1 MLFDSSCFSPYVLDT
16 TFVFVGVCCPPLCIH
31 NALCAS
37 HASLF
42 SQVTIC
48 PTESTADEAMS
59 SLYFAQ
65 RLRSI
70 EMGVAAKKI
79 KLKNNLDENKKLQQ
93 KINGLLQWRKKT
105 ITELEELRTASKT
118 KEKHTARREDQQER
132 MYKQRTLDLE
142 GR

>member
-1 MLFDSSCFSPYVLDT
+1 
-16 TFVFVGVCCPPLCIH
+16 
-31 NALCAS
+31 
-37 HASLF
+37 
-42 SQVTIC
+42 
-48 PTESTADEAMS
+48 
-59 SLYFAQ
+59 
-65 RLRSI
+65 
-70 EMGVAAKKI
+70 MGVAAKKI

>member
-1 MLFDSSCFSPYVLDT
+1 MLASVVHPSVYTMPCVHHM
-16 TFVFVGVCCPPLCIH
+16 PL
-31 NALCAS
+31 
-37 HASLF
+37 SLF

-79 KLKNNLDENKKLQQ
+79 KLKNNQDDNKKLQQ

-105 ITELEELRTASKT
+105 ITELEELRNASKT